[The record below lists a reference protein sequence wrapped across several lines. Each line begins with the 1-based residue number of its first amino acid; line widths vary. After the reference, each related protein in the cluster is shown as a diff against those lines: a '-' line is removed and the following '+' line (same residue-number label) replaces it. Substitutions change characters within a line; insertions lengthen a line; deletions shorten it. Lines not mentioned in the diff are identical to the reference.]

1 MKSQLRRPFLL
12 TLALFFVV
20 LPSLQARA
28 KKASLP
34 EQFQTAKTAFV
45 ETRDGDITN
54 LHLDPE
60 DRNAIL
66 DTQEGIEAWGRY
78 DLSRSRHDADLIF
91 VVTKGRVPRDSP
103 SPILPSN
110 SRNTPGRSTSPD
122 TGDASQRTP
131 NDPGSDGFK
140 DEKDRLDVFILQ
152 PNNKLKGPI
161 WSGQM
166 PRGLDSPGRL
176 LLQRLKS
183 EVDKTYPQKPTN
195 TP

>member
-1 MKSQLRRPFLL
+1 MITQRRPFLL
-12 TLALFFVV
+12 TLALFF
-20 LPSLQARA
+20 LMFPSLPATA

-34 EQFQTAKTAFV
+34 EQFQTARTVFV
-45 ETRDGDITN
+45 ETQGGDITN

-60 DRNAIL
+60 ERNAIL
-66 DTQEGIEAWGRY
+66 ETQEGIESWGRY
-78 DLSRSRHDADLIF
+78 ELSRSRHDADLIF
-91 VVTKGRVPRDSP
+91 VVIKGHETRDVPNPNSP
-103 SPILPSN
+103 ST
-110 SRNTPGRSTSPD
+110 SRNTPSRNTIPD
-122 TGDASQRTP
+122 ASDASQRTP
-131 NDPGSDGFK
+131 NDPGQDGFGREQ
-140 DEKDRLDVFILQ
+140 DQLRVYILQ